1 MEDMK
6 WGDNFVMIEKI
17 DEFRFLP
24 INLMNLDFC

>member
-1 MEDMK
+1 MN

-17 DEFRFLP
+17 DEFRFPL